1 MKSSC
6 PDRLPPGLLFL
17 KVSYAEIH
25 PKGRAT
31 MIALY
36 YSERDEVLRT
46 FLNAKQVGRD
56 WEIYQTPALGY
67 AIPAIDIVV
76 PGD

>member
-6 PDRLPPGLLFL
+6 PDRLLPSLPVL

-31 MIALY
+31 LIALY
-36 YSERDEVLRT
+36 NSKRDEVLRT

-56 WEIYQTPALGY
+56 WESYQTPALGY